1 MIQKDKMTYAEY
13 HEEVGHYDRRS
24 EKIQRDEIERCIATL
39 YKESDWWTL
48 NDLRILIGKLVG
60 IDIDDPEGR
69 ALGSILFH
77 LRHANLEAL
86 EWTSRCL
93 SAILQSQRE
102 QQTE

>member
-1 MIQKDKMTYAEY
+1 MPSITRGRALRQAFRENPTRR
-13 HEEVGHYDRRS
+13 DRALHC
-24 EKIQRDEIERCIATL
+24 DL
-39 YKESDWWTL
+39 YKEADWWTL

-69 ALGSILFH
+69 ALGSILFN

-93 SAILQSQRE
+93 AAILQSQRE
-102 QQTE
+102 QQTK